1 MNPDCLFFTVKCIT
15 IWRCRDGIG
24 KAKAQ
29 MGLNSARDVKTK
41 KVLYRYMSW
50 ERQAKESAPPLLNE
64 KGELATTVMKKA
76 EVLTEFSEY
85 FALVFTGS

>member
-1 MNPDCLFFTVKCIT
+1 M
-15 IWRCRDGIG
+15 
-24 KAKAQ
+24 
-29 MGLNSARDVKTK
+29 
-41 KVLYRYMSW
+41 LYRYMSW